1 MKKMALGRVVVFFVS
16 ALFVFSLPLA
26 ALAHEPQKVEVYY
39 DSNTQTLLVKITHP
53 SNNPDRHFVKEV
65 TVKKNGAVVQQAAY
79 TKQAGDVFT
88 YSYKMTATPADTFEV
103 TAVCSIH
110 GSKTTKYTPGV

>member
-1 MKKMALGRVVVFFVS
+1 MKKMALGRVAVILVS
-16 ALFVFSLPLA
+16 ALFVLSLSLTA
-26 ALAHEPQKVEVYY
+26 FAHEPQKVDVFYNF
-39 DSNTQTLLVKITHP
+39 NTKTLSVKITHP
-53 SNNPDRHFVKEV
+53 SNNPDKHFVKEV
-65 TVKKNGAVVQQAAY
+65 TVKKNGVVVQQAAY

-88 YSYKMTATPADTFEV
+88 YSYQMSATPADTFEV